1 MSGVIIGR
9 LSETSCFT
17 GGALKPKYSQAT
29 LAPLEDHQRDDG
41 GQPVEDIG

>member
-1 MSGVIIGR
+1 MSCALLGR
-9 LSETSCFT
+9 PSETSCFT
-17 GGALKPKYSQAT
+17 GGALEPKYSQAT

>member
-1 MSGVIIGR
+1 MSGALLGR
-9 LSETSCFT
+9 PSETSCST
-17 GGALKPKYSQAT
+17 GGALKPKYLHAT

>member
-1 MSGVIIGR
+1 MSGALVGR

-17 GGALKPKYSQAT
+17 GGTLKSKYSQAT

>member
-1 MSGVIIGR
+1 MSGAIIGR
-9 LSETSCFT
+9 LSETPCFT

>member
-1 MSGVIIGR
+1 MSSTLFGR
-9 LSETSCFT
+9 LSEASCFS
-17 GGALKPKYSQAT
+17 GGTLKPKYSQAT

>member
-1 MSGVIIGR
+1 MSGALIGR

-17 GGALKPKYSQAT
+17 GGALEPKYLQER
-29 LAPLEDHQRDDG
+29 LAPLEDHQRDDR